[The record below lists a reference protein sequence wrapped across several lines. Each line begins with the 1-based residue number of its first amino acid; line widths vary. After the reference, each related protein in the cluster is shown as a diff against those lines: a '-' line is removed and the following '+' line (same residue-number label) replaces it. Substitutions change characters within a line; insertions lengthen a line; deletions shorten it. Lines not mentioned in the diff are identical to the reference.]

1 MDRNEENI
9 EVTEGLNQNENPA
22 AIQNEYENQDNNYH
36 IFKKDLNPHK
46 KEIIDKITKDK
57 KRILEASHCY
67 VFVAIVNIIIGI
79 ISVFSPDTVKSVIQ
93 VEYGYA
99 YIIIGVLYMGVAGGV
114 ALKSRICSIIGFSVF
129 AFDAVITLKNFT
141 RMSTGLYLK
150 GAIIYISIM
159 GIISVFRY
167 HNTKKK
173 YRDDLDT
180 DISSLFLKKKFKLNP
195 LFIISS
201 LITIGG
207 IAVIIYCLTN
217 LNFGMITGKEIAKW
231 DTYELEGITVPIPA
245 DAESSLVSEDTYY
258 VESRREDA
266 EVILV
271 GYLNCITSDFTET
284 DKEEFFQYI
293 LDEIT
298 GDVDYESKLES
309 GEMNGYPY
317 IQVFINLDNTACA
330 VRMIFVEDDAFI
342 SNFNIVGNVK
352 EEKVRNALTSYFDY
366 IEINGVSSGI

>member
-1 MDRNEENI
+1 MDRKEENM
-9 EVTEGLNQNENPA
+9 EDTEMYDQNQNSAEMH
-22 AIQNEYENQDNNYH
+22 NEYDNQDNNYH
-36 IFKKDLNPHK
+36 IFTKDLNPHK
-46 KEIIDKITKDK
+46 KEIVEKITKDK

-67 VFVAIVNIIIGI
+67 VFVAIINIAIGI
-79 ISVFSPDTVKSVIQ
+79 ISVFSPNTVKSLIE

-129 AFDAVITLKNFT
+129 AFDAVLTLKNFT

-150 GAIIYISIM
+150 GAIIYISIL

-173 YRDDLDT
+173 YKEDLDT
-180 DISSLFLKKKFKLNP
+180 DISSLFLKKKFKMKP
-195 LFIISS
+195 LFLISS

-217 LNFGMITGKEIAKW
+217 LNFGMISSKEIAKW
-231 DTYELEGITVPIPA
+231 DTYELEGIAVPVPA
-245 DAESSLVSEDTYY
+245 KAESSLVAEDTYY

-266 EVILV
+266 EVILI
-271 GYLNCITSDFTET
+271 GYLNYFTSDFSET

-298 GDVDYESKLES
+298 GDVDYESEIES
-309 GEMNGYPY
+309 GEMDGYSY
-317 IQVFINLDNTACA
+317 LQIYINLDDTACA

-352 EEKVRNALTSYFDY
+352 EEKVRNALNSYFDY
-366 IEINGVSSGI
+366 IEINGENNGI